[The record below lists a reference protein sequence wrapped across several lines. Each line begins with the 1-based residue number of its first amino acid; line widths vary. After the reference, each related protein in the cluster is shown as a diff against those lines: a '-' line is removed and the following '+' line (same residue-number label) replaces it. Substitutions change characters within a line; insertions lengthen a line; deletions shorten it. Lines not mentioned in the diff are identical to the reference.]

1 VLQLCVMEKS
11 GMNNQTGPQ
20 SFSTRL
26 AAAREAD
33 EVLNIKSPKAA
44 LNGQISAADEELSA
58 WNNYDRYFKFGS
70 IARS

>member
-1 VLQLCVMEKS
+1 
-11 GMNNQTGPQ
+11 MNKPTGPQ
-20 SFSTRL
+20 LFSTRL